1 LIPGISL
8 SQKIDQRPQKDQDAA
23 KQLDSKTLANEP
35 GTFNLDDLKEI
46 RTIVENA
53 GDLSEKD
60 KKIILS
66 FVDRAIIF
74 REVEAQL
81 RKDTEEITEMVKT
94 APVRIKAIEAELDRP
109 PAPVE
114 SIATAA
120 SGMRPDQLGLHLRQ
134 LRCNCPMQYR
144 IR

>member
-1 LIPGISL
+1 MTKLHLRSAVTIFIILSIIIILIPGISL

-81 RKDTEEITEMVKT
+81 
-94 APVRIKAIEAELDRP
+94 
-109 PAPVE
+109 
-114 SIATAA
+114 
-120 SGMRPDQLGLHLRQ
+120 
-134 LRCNCPMQYR
+134 
-144 IR
+144 